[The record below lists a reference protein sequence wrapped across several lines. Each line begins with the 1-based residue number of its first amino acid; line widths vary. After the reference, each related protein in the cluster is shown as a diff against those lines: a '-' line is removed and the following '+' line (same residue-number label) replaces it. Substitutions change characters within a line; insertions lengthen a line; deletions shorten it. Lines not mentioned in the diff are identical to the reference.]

1 MSAAPAGE
9 RRHVSPYLLLALATL
24 FWAGNI
30 ILARAMRADIPP
42 VAMAFW
48 RWTIA
53 FSVVMPFAFRRL
65 VANRHVLR
73 RSWLLLAFMGGIGI
87 ASYNTL
93 SYIALQSTTATNATL
108 FNSLIPVLIVPIA
121 WLVLRE
127 RITPLQTVGV
137 AISLVG
143 VVVIVAKG
151 DLAMLLDLSINGG
164 DLLLLAAMVL
174 WAFYT
179 VALRFKPPELDTLGF
194 LAAIVLFGLPVLA
207 VFYAIELVS
216 GATFALTPVSVVTL
230 AYYGTMPSVVAYL
243 FFNRGVAMIGPQR
256 AGIFIHLVP
265 AYGVILS
272 TLFLNE
278 PPQAFHAVGIVL
290 IFIGIWFT
298 TSARFARPAGADV

>member
-1 MSAAPAGE
+1 MSAAPAGG

-30 ILARAMRADIPP
+30 ILGRAMRADIPP

-53 FSVVMPFAFRRL
+53 FCVVMPFAWRRL
-65 VANRHVLR
+65 VQHRAVLR
-73 RSWLLLAFMGGIGI
+73 RSWKLLAFMGGIGI

-127 RITPLQTVGV
+127 RIRPLQALGV
-137 AISLVG
+137 AISLAG

-151 DLAMLLDLSINGG
+151 DLSMLLGLGINGG

-179 VALRFKPPELDTLGF
+179 VALRFKPPELDTLAF
-194 LAAIVLFGLPVLA
+194 LAAIVLFGMPVLTL
-207 VFYAIELVS
+207 FYGIELAS
-216 GATFALTPVSVVTL
+216 GAGFALTPASAVTL

-265 AYGVILS
+265 AYGVVLS

-278 PPQAFHAVGIVL
+278 PPQAFHAFGIVL
-290 IFIGIWFT
+290 IGLGIWFT

>member
-1 MSAAPAGE
+1 LSAAPAGE
-9 RRHVSPYLLLALATL
+9 GRHVSPYLLLALATL

-30 ILARAMRADIPP
+30 ILGRAMRADIPP

-53 FSVVMPFAFRRL
+53 FCVVMPFAFGRL
-65 VANRHVLR
+65 KQHRHVLL
-73 RSWLLLAFMGGIGI
+73 RSWRLLAFMGGIGI
-87 ASYNTL
+87 ATYNTL
-93 SYIALQSTTATNATL
+93 SYIALRSTTATNATL

-127 RITPLQTVGV
+127 RIRPLQALGV
-137 AISLVG
+137 AISLAG
-143 VVVIVAKG
+143 VLVIVARG
-151 DLAMLLDLSINGG
+151 DLSTLRDLSINGG

-179 VALRFKPPELDTLGF
+179 VALRFKPPELDTLAF

-207 VFYAIELVS
+207 VFYAMELAS
-216 GATFALTPVSVVTL
+216 GATFELTPVSAVTL

-278 PPQAFHAVGIVL
+278 PPQAFHAAGIVL